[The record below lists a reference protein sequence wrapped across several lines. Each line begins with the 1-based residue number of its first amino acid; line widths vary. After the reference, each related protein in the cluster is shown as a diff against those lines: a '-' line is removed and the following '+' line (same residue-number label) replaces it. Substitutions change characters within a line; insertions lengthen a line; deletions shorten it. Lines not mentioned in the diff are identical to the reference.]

1 MSVPQRQTVTRKETG
16 TQPAP
21 SVKGTN
27 TQSPAANRRA
37 VKSPRQELIKMS
49 KAEFPLTRKNFLFMG
64 ISFLLIVVGFLLMLG
79 SGTTTESF
87 NEDIF
92 STRRIIIGP
101 TMAFIGFVCMGISIV
116 YNKKQKKSDT
126 TEVSTDK

>member
-1 MSVPQRQTVTRKETG
+1 MSIPQKQTVTKKETG
-16 TQPAP
+16 NQPA
-21 SVKGTN
+21 SQGKGQN
-27 TQSPAANRRA
+27 TLRTGHNKHTGKAS
-37 VKSPRQELIKMS
+37 RQELVKMS
-49 KAEFPLTRKNFLFMG
+49 KAEFPLTGKNFIFMG
-64 ISFLLIVVGFLLMLG
+64 VSFMLIVIGFLLMIG

-116 YNKKQKKSDT
+116 YNRKQKKSEVT
-126 TEVSTDK
+126 KVSTDK